1 MLRLVGRDLFVGQH
15 AMLATE
21 GPKIDRL
28 TDQLNATAQ
37 HADEARQS
45 FQEMEMTISRRGC
58 RRNARETP
66 HQKQSQPIR
75 LEDDSAANDGTDPG
89 SHEGLEV

>member
-37 HADEARQS
+37 HADEA
-45 FQEMEMTISRRGC
+45 
-58 RRNARETP
+58 
-66 HQKQSQPIR
+66 PIVSG
-75 LEDDSAANDGTDPG
+75 DGNDHFSSWMSAERT
-89 SHEGLEV
+89 